1 MGAGSWSA
9 SSFASYS
16 VANNKSYD
24 EVTGRVIGQV
34 FTKKG
39 MDAGLDPKNF
49 KIREC
54 VDTEEHP
61 NTVPVILALDVTGS
75 MGSSCKETAET
86 LGIIMTNLYKKYKDI
101 EFCVMGIGDLAYDW
115 APIQMS
121 QFESDIRIAE
131 ALDNIYI
138 EGGGGGNRYESYTA
152 AWWMALNRTKLDCHK
167 RGKKGIIITLGDEP
181 MNPYLPADKLK
192 DATGDPVQAD
202 INTPELYEEAS
213 KKFDIYHIAVGDSA
227 NMYKHYA
234 MEIAG
239 TFGQLLGDR
248 LKVSSINELSG
259 TIEDC
264 IDDSLGAVDII
275 PGVAAPNVNENG
287 EISW

>member
-1 MGAGSWSA
+1 MGAGSWSV

-16 VANNKSYD
+16 AANNKSYD
-24 EVTGRVIGQV
+24 EDTGRVFGQV

-39 MDAGLDPKNF
+39 MDAGLDPQNF

-54 VDTEEHP
+54 LDTEEHP
-61 NTVPVILALDVTGS
+61 NTIPVILVLDVTGS
-75 MGSSCKETAET
+75 MGLSCKETAET

-101 EFCVMGIGDLAYDW
+101 EFCVMGIGDLAYDR

-152 AWWMALNRTKLDCHK
+152 AWWMALNRTRLDCHK

-192 DATGDPVQAD
+192 KAVGDPVQAD
-202 INTPELYEEAS
+202 IKTPELYEEVS
-213 KKFDIYHIAVGDSA
+213 KKFDIYHIAVGDRD
-227 NMYKHYA
+227 NMYEHYA

-264 IDDSLGAVDII
+264 IDDSLGAVEIVSGD
-275 PGVAAPNVNENG
+275 AAPNVNENG

>member
-1 MGAGSWSA
+1 MGAGSWDA
-9 SSFASYS
+9 HAFASYS

-24 EVTGRVIGQV
+24 EVSGRVFGQV

-54 VDTEEHP
+54 LDTEEHP
-61 NTVPVILALDVTGS
+61 NTIPVILALDVTGS

-138 EGGGGGNRYESYTA
+138 EGGGGGSRYESYTA
-152 AWWMALNRTKLDCHK
+152 AWWMALNRTKLDCHN

-192 DATGDPVQAD
+192 EAIGDPIQAD

-213 KKFDIYHIAVGDSA
+213 KKFDIYHIAVGDLA

-264 IDDSLGAVDII
+264 IDDSLGAVEII
-275 PGVAAPNVNENG
+275 SGDATPNVNENG

>member
-1 MGAGSWSA
+1 MGSGSWSA
-9 SSFASYS
+9 SSYASYS

-24 EVTGRVIGQV
+24 EDTGRVFGQV
-34 FTKKG
+34 FTKKM
-39 MDAGLDPKNF
+39 MDAGLDPRNF

-54 VDTEEHP
+54 LDTEEHP

-101 EFCVMGIGDLAYDW
+101 EFCVMGIGDLAYDR

-121 QFESDIRIAE
+121 QFESDVRIAE
-131 ALDNIYI
+131 AIDNIYI

-192 DATGDPVQAD
+192 KATGDQVQAD
-202 INTPELYEEAS
+202 VNTPELYEEAS

-227 NMYKHYA
+227 NMYKYYA

-248 LKVSSINELSG
+248 LKISSINELSG

-264 IDDSLGAVDII
+264 IDDSLGVVEVISGDAT
-275 PGVAAPNVNENG
+275 PNVNENG

>member
-1 MGAGSWSA
+1 MGSGSWSA

-24 EVTGRVIGQV
+24 EDTGRVFGQV

-54 VDTEEHP
+54 LDTEEHP

-115 APIQMS
+115 VPIQMS
-121 QFESDIRIAE
+121 QFESDVRIAE

-152 AWWMALNRTKLDCHK
+152 AWWMALNRTKLDCHN

-213 KKFDIYHIAVGDSA
+213 KKFDIYHIAVGDLA

-264 IDDSLGAVDII
+264 IDDSLGTADII

>member
-1 MGAGSWSA
+1 MGSGSWSA
-9 SSFASYS
+9 SSYASYS
-16 VANNKSYD
+16 VANNKFYD
-24 EVTGRVIGQV
+24 EDTGRVFGQI
-34 FTKKG
+34 FTKKR
-39 MDAGLDPKNF
+39 MDVGLDPKNF

-54 VDTEEHP
+54 LDTEEHP

-101 EFCVMGIGDLAYDW
+101 EFCVMGIGDLAYDR

-192 DATGDPVQAD
+192 EAVGDPVQAD
-202 INTPELYEEAS
+202 INTPELYEEVS
-213 KKFDIYHIAVGDSA
+213 KKFDIYHIAVGDLA

-239 TFGQLLGDR
+239 TFGQLLGNR

-264 IDDSLGAVDII
+264 IDDSLGATEIVSGDT
-275 PGVAAPNVNENG
+275 APNVNENG

>member
-1 MGAGSWSA
+1 MGSGSWSA

-24 EVTGRVIGQV
+24 EDTGRVFGQV

-39 MDAGLDPKNF
+39 MDVGLDPKNF

-121 QFESDIRIAE
+121 QFESDVRIAE

-152 AWWMALNRTKLDCHK
+152 AWWMALNRTKLDCHN

-192 DATGDPVQAD
+192 NATGDPVQAD
-202 INTPELYEEAS
+202 VNTPELYEEAS

-248 LKVSSINELSG
+248 LKISSINELSG

>member
-1 MGAGSWSA
+1 MGSGSWSA

-16 VANNKSYD
+16 ISNNKSYD
-24 EVTGRVIGQV
+24 EDTGRVFGQV

-54 VDTEEHP
+54 LDTEEHP

-121 QFESDIRIAE
+121 QFESDVRIAE

-192 DATGDPVQAD
+192 NATGDPVQAD
-202 INTPELYEEAS
+202 INTPELYEEVS
-213 KKFDIYHIAVGDSA
+213 KKFDIYHIAVGDLA

-259 TIEDC
+259 IIEDC
-264 IDDSLGAVDII
+264 IDDSLGAVEVISGD
-275 PGVAAPNVNENG
+275 ATPNINENG